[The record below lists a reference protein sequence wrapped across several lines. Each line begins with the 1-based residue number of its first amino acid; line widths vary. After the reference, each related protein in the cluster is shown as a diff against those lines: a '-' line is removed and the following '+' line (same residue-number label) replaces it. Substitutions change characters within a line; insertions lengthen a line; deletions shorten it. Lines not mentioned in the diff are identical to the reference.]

1 MPESFE
7 LSELETDLLV
17 ELFNIGVGRAA
28 DSLSRMVNQ
37 EDHLSV
43 PSVEFCSV
51 EKMAEFLGGDT
62 IICSVSQKMT
72 ASFNAKPMLLFPEK
86 NGMEVVRQLMG
97 SHLSDEL
104 IAEMEEEALNEI
116 GNIIL
121 NACIGAIATA
131 LEKKFDVELPIFER
145 GSPMDLLMPSELSD
159 GSGVLLIRIRMDLSE
174 CEVNGYLVFILGPTS
189 QKNLQNSLK
198 IMIEKVSG

>member
-37 EDHLSV
+37 EVHLSV

-72 ASFNAKPMLLFPEK
+72 ASFNAKTMLLFP
-86 NGMEVVRQLMG
+86 
-97 SHLSDEL
+97 
-104 IAEMEEEALNEI
+104 
-116 GNIIL
+116 
-121 NACIGAIATA
+121 
-131 LEKKFDVELPIFER
+131 
-145 GSPMDLLMPSELSD
+145 
-159 GSGVLLIRIRMDLSE
+159 
-174 CEVNGYLVFILGPTS
+174 
-189 QKNLQNSLK
+189 
-198 IMIEKVSG
+198 